1 MKHLL
6 GAASAALLLVCA
18 PSAMAAQASA
28 SVTAT
33 AVVITPLTESVTT
46 NLNFGKLVMDA
57 SNSLGTLVV
66 APATGTRSVTG
77 GVDLVGGTSGTA
89 AVVHVVGD
97 TVNGAPNPY
106 DVTIDS
112 STTLTDGG
120 SDTMSVTG
128 IGSSDTLTGITGT
141 NDIHIGATLHAA
153 ASQAPSTYTGSFNVT
168 AAYE

>member
-6 GAASAALLLVCA
+6 GAASAALFLVCA

-33 AVVITPLTESVTT
+33 AIVITPLTESVTT
-46 NLNFGKLVMDA
+46 NLNFGKLVMNA
-57 SNSLGTLVV
+57 SNSAGTLAV
-66 APATGTRSVTG
+66 AAATGTRSVTG

-112 STTLTDGG
+112 TTTLTDSGT
-120 SDTMSVTG
+120 DTMSVTA
-128 IGSSDTLTGITGT
+128 IGSSDTLIGITGA

-153 ASQAPSTYTGSFNVT
+153 ANQAPSTYSGSFSVT